1 MPDSYH
7 SVVLEEDK
15 CKGCTNCMKHCATE
29 AIRVRNGKAAIISER
44 CIDCGQCIRVCPQHA
59 KKARY
64 DSLDMLAQYK
74 YTVALPAPSFYA
86 QFHKPDIN
94 RILTGL
100 KKIGF
105 DDVFEVALAAQ
116 TVSRHTRMLFLEN
129 KVPKRPVISSACPA
143 VIKLIKIRFPDLID
157 NVLPIMAPVD
167 LAAKVARSI
176 AEEKTGLRSEEIGI
190 FFISPCPAKITA
202 AKVPIGYKEAIIDG
216 TLSMAE
222 IYRRLLPVIKD
233 IQEPEVLAKANFTGI
248 GWAISGGEGKAAE
261 RNLFIAVDG
270 IDNCIEILEDIENG
284 KLKTVEFIELNAC
297 EPGCLGGC
305 LTVENPYIARARL
318 HSLERDLKERNTDA
332 EYADGAEFDL
342 DWALPLEYTPIMKL
356 DEDMEKAIA
365 MLKRIDEITES
376 LPGLDC
382 GSCGAP
388 SCRALAEDIVRG
400 VAEEGDCVFKM
411 REKLNSLL
419 IQINLL
425 QDYLPPPFRSEENG
439 RPHNPPKDGTNQN
452 PGGEP

>member
-59 KKARY
+59 KKARF
-64 DSLDMLAQYK
+64 DSFDMLRQYQ

-86 QFHKPDIN
+86 QFSKPDIN

-100 KKIGF
+100 KRIGF
-105 DDVFEVALAAQ
+105 NDVFEVALAAQ
-116 TVSRHTRMLFLEN
+116 TVSRHTRKLFMEN

-143 VIKLIKIRFPDLID
+143 VIKLIKIRFPELID

-176 AEEKTGLRSEEIGI
+176 AEMKTGLPSAEIGV

-216 TLSMAE
+216 TLSMTE
-222 IYRRLLPVIKD
+222 MYRRLLPAIRD
-233 IQEPEVLAKANFTGI
+233 IEEPEQLAKANFTGI

-261 RNLFIAVDG
+261 RDLFIAVDG
-270 IDNCIEILEDIENG
+270 IDNCIDILEDIENG

-318 HSLERDLKERNTDA
+318 QAMEKNLKDYSGDT
-332 EYADGAEFDL
+332 EYTGGGEFDL

-365 MLKRIDEITES
+365 KYKRIDEITES

-400 VAEEGDCVFKM
+400 VAAEGDCVFKM
-411 REKLNSLL
+411 REKINGLLAQLNY
-419 IQINLL
+419 L
-425 QDYLPPPFRSEENG
+425 QDYLPPPFRTDG
-439 RPHNPPKDGTNQN
+439 KDLRQMPPS
-452 PGGEP
+452 GGDA